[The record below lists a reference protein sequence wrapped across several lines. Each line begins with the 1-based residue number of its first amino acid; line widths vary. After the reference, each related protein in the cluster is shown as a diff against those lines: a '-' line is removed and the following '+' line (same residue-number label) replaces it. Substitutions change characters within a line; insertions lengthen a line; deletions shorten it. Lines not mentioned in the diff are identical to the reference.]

1 MKYCK
6 TKFNSKRKYYEVDK
20 IIMRKIVK
28 SKKYYLIKWEG
39 YSLESCSWEPLS
51 HLDKIIDLVEEFDN
65 NFPDSIAK
73 EDYQQFSLLY
83 KRFQAKKMM
92 NKTKIVKKK
101 EDTIHKQNKF
111 IINLDDL
118 NDNQMN
124 ETKNEKKNK
133 VDIPEDINSNII
145 KFNDEKELINIA
157 NDRSN
162 NNYDNM
168 KLIRPIMVW

>member
-6 TKFNSKRKYYEVDK
+6 SKLNSKRKYYEVDK

-65 NFPDSIAK
+65 NFPDSIVQ

-92 NKTKIVKKK
+92 NKTKIVRKK
-101 EDTIHKQNKF
+101 EDIIHKPNKF

-118 NDNQMN
+118 NDNQTN
-124 ETKNEKKNK
+124 ETKNEKENK
-133 VDIPEDINSNII
+133 VDILDDINSNII
-145 KFNDEKELINIA
+145 KCNDEKEVINIA
-157 NDRSN
+157 NDGSN

-168 KLIRPIMVW
+168 KLIRPIMV